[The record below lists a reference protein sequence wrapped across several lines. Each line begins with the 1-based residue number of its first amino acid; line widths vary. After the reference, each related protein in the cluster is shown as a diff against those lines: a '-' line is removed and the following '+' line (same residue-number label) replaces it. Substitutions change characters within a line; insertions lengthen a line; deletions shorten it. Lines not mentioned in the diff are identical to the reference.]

1 MENLNEDF
9 ILSDTDIDSINL
21 FGESEENTGEDIPP
35 EKEEKINE
43 KTTEEPVNPE
53 DLFAPESVG
62 SEDEKQQKEKAPE
75 STKESSHSPNSNIF
89 YSIANA
95 LVEDG
100 VLSDL
105 EEDFVKNI
113 KSSEDFA
120 EAIEK
125 QVNARLTDA
134 QQRINS
140 ALNANLDVDDIRQ
153 YEQVLQRLDNIT
165 DDVLKDESERGE
177 TLRKQL
183 IYQDFINRGF
193 SKERAEREVRKSFDS
208 GSDVE
213 DAKDARDNNR
223 SYFKQQYEN
232 LIQEGQKEAENQKK
246 RFREETESLKKQMLE
261 DKEIFDGI
269 SVDKATRQKAFDNI
283 AKASFKDEDG
293 NYITAVQKYQKE
305 NPVDFRKKLGLLFTL
320 TDGFKNVDKLV
331 GTKVKKQVKS
341 SLRELETK
349 LKNSSFLDGNPSLIG
364 GYPDDNSYNKGWDLD
379 I

>member
-9 ILSDTDIDSINL
+9 ILSDEEINSMDL
-21 FGESEENTGEDIPP
+21 FNESEDSTGDVPP
-35 EKEEKINE
+35 EKEEQK
-43 KTTEEPVNPE
+43 KEETIEENINPE
-53 DLFAPESVG
+53 SLFTPESVD
-62 SEDEKQQKEKAPE
+62 SNDNKQQKEETPE

-125 QVNARLTDA
+125 QVNARLTEA

-140 ALNANLDVDDIRQ
+140 ALNADVDVDSIRE
-153 YEQVLQRLDNIT
+153 YEQVLQKLDNIT
-165 DDVLKDESERGE
+165 DDIIKDESEKGI

-208 GSDVE
+208 GSDIE
-213 DAKDARDNNR
+213 DAKDARDNNK
-223 SYFKQQYEN
+223 SYFKNQYET
-232 LIQEGQKEAENQKK
+232 LIQEGEQEAENQKI
-246 RFREETESLKKQMLE
+246 RFKEETESLKKQLLE
-261 DKEIFDGI
+261 DKDVFDGLV
-269 SVDKATRQKAFDNI
+269 VDKITRQKAFDNI
-283 AKASFKDEDG
+283 AKATYKDENG
-293 NYITAVQKYQKE
+293 KYITAIQKYQKE
-305 NPVDFRKKLGLLFTL
+305 NPVDFRKKLGLIFTL

-331 GTKVKKQVKS
+331 KTKVKKEVKS
-341 SLRELETK
+341 SLKELESK
-349 LKNSSFLDGNPSLIG
+349 LRNSSFLDGNPTLVGNYSN
-364 GYPDDNSYNKGWDLD
+364 DNSYNKGWDLD

>member
-9 ILSDTDIDSINL
+9 ILSDEEINSMDL
-21 FGESEENTGEDIPP
+21 FNESEDSTGDVPP
-35 EKEEKINE
+35 EKEEQK
-43 KTTEEPVNPE
+43 KEETIEENINPE
-53 DLFAPESVG
+53 SLFTPESVD
-62 SEDEKQQKEKAPE
+62 SNDNKQQKEETPE

-125 QVNARLTDA
+125 QVNARLTKA

-140 ALNANLDVDDIRQ
+140 ALNADVDVDSIRE
-153 YEQVLQRLDNIT
+153 YEQVLQKLDNIT
-165 DDVLKDESERGE
+165 DDVIKDESEKGV

-208 GSDVE
+208 GSDIE
-213 DAKDARDNNR
+213 DAKDARDNNK
-223 SYFKQQYEN
+223 SYFKNQYET
-232 LIQEGQKEAENQKK
+232 LIQEGEQEAENQKR
-246 RFREETESLKKQMLE
+246 RFKEETESLKKQLLE
-261 DKEIFDGI
+261 DKDVFDGLV
-269 SVDKATRQKAFDNI
+269 VDKITRQKAFDNI
-283 AKASFKDEDG
+283 AKATYKDENG
-293 NYITAVQKYQKE
+293 NYITAIQKYQKE
-305 NPVDFRKKLGLLFTL
+305 NPVDFRKKLGLIFTL

-331 GTKVKKQVKS
+331 KTRVKKEVKS
-341 SLRELETK
+341 SLKELESK
-349 LKNSSFLDGNPSLIG
+349 LRNSSFLDGNPTLVGNYSN
-364 GYPDDNSYNKGWDLD
+364 DNSYNKGWDLD

>member
-9 ILSDTDIDSINL
+9 ILSDEEINSMDL
-21 FGESEENTGEDIPP
+21 FNESEDSTGDVPP
-35 EKEEKINE
+35 EKEEQK
-43 KTTEEPVNPE
+43 KEETIEENINPE
-53 DLFAPESVG
+53 DLFTPESVD
-62 SEDEKQQKEKAPE
+62 SNDNKQQKEETPE

-125 QVNARLTDA
+125 QVNARLTEA

-140 ALNANLDVDDIRQ
+140 ALNADVDVDSIRE
-153 YEQVLQRLDNIT
+153 YEQVLQKLDNIT
-165 DDVLKDESERGE
+165 DDVIKDESEKGV

-208 GSDVE
+208 GSDIE
-213 DAKDARDNNR
+213 DAKDARDNNK
-223 SYFKQQYEN
+223 SYFKNQYET
-232 LIQEGQKEAENQKK
+232 LIQEGEQEVENQKR
-246 RFREETESLKKQMLE
+246 RFKEETESLKKQLLE
-261 DKEIFDGI
+261 DKDVFDGLV
-269 SVDKATRQKAFDNI
+269 VDKITRQKAFDNI
-283 AKASFKDEDG
+283 AKATYKDENG
-293 NYITAVQKYQKE
+293 NYITAIQKYQKE
-305 NPVDFRKKLGLLFTL
+305 NPVDFRKKLGLIFTL

-331 GTKVKKQVKS
+331 KTKVKKEVKS
-341 SLRELETK
+341 SLKELESK
-349 LKNSSFLDGNPSLIG
+349 LRNSSFLDGNPTLVGNYSN
-364 GYPDDNSYNKGWDLD
+364 DNSYNKGWDLD

>member
-9 ILSDTDIDSINL
+9 ILSDEEINSMDL
-21 FGESEENTGEDIPP
+21 FNESEDSTGDVPP
-35 EKEEKINE
+35 EKEEQK
-43 KTTEEPVNPE
+43 KEETIEENINPE
-53 DLFAPESVG
+53 SLFTPESVD
-62 SEDEKQQKEKAPE
+62 SNDNKQQKEETPE

-125 QVNARLTDA
+125 QVNARLTEA

-140 ALNANLDVDDIRQ
+140 ALNADVDVDSIRE
-153 YEQVLQRLDNIT
+153 YEQVLQKLDNIT
-165 DDVLKDESERGE
+165 DDVIKDESEKGI

-208 GSDVE
+208 GSDIE
-213 DAKDARDNNR
+213 DAKDARDNNK
-223 SYFKQQYEN
+223 SYFKNQYET
-232 LIQEGQKEAENQKK
+232 LIQEGQQEAENQKR
-246 RFREETESLKKQMLE
+246 RFKEETESLKKQLLE
-261 DKEIFDGI
+261 DKDVFDGLV
-269 SVDKATRQKAFDNI
+269 VDKITRQKAFDNI
-283 AKASFKDEDG
+283 AKATYKDENG
-293 NYITAVQKYQKE
+293 NYITAIQKYQKE
-305 NPVDFRKKLGLLFTL
+305 NPVDFRKKLGLIFTL

-331 GTKVKKQVKS
+331 KTKVKKEVKS
-341 SLRELETK
+341 SLKELESK
-349 LKNSSFLDGNPSLIG
+349 LRNSSFLDGNPTLVGNYSN
-364 GYPDDNSYNKGWDLD
+364 DNSYNKGWDLD

>member
-9 ILSDTDIDSINL
+9 ILSDEEINSMDL
-21 FGESEENTGEDIPP
+21 FNESEDSTGDVPP
-35 EKEEKINE
+35 EKEEQK
-43 KTTEEPVNPE
+43 KEETIEENINPE
-53 DLFAPESVG
+53 SLFTPESVD
-62 SEDEKQQKEKAPE
+62 SNDNKQQKEETPE

-125 QVNARLTDA
+125 QVNARLTEA

-140 ALNANLDVDDIRQ
+140 ALNADVDVDSIRE
-153 YEQVLQRLDNIT
+153 YEQILQKLDNIT
-165 DDVLKDESERGE
+165 DDVIKDESEKGV

-208 GSDVE
+208 GSDIE
-213 DAKDARDNNR
+213 DAKDARDNNK
-223 SYFKQQYEN
+223 SYFKNQYET
-232 LIQEGQKEAENQKK
+232 LIQEGEQEAENQKR
-246 RFREETESLKKQMLE
+246 RFKEETESLKKQLLE
-261 DKEIFDGI
+261 DKDVFDGLV
-269 SVDKATRQKAFDNI
+269 VDKITRQKAFDNI
-283 AKASFKDEDG
+283 AKATYKDENG
-293 NYITAVQKYQKE
+293 NYITAIQKYQKE
-305 NPVDFRKKLGLLFTL
+305 NPVDFRKKLGLIFTL

-331 GTKVKKQVKS
+331 KTKVKKEVKS
-341 SLRELETK
+341 SLKELESK
-349 LKNSSFLDGNPSLIG
+349 LRNSSFLDGNPTLVGNYSN
-364 GYPDDNSYNKGWDLD
+364 DNSYNKGWDLD

>member
-9 ILSDTDIDSINL
+9 ILSDEEINSMDL
-21 FGESEENTGEDIPP
+21 FNESEDSTGDVPP
-35 EKEEKINE
+35 EKEEQK
-43 KTTEEPVNPE
+43 KEETIEENINPE
-53 DLFAPESVG
+53 SLFTPESVD
-62 SEDEKQQKEKAPE
+62 SNDNKQQKEETPE

-120 EAIEK
+120 EAIER
-125 QVNARLTDA
+125 QVNARLTEA

-140 ALNANLDVDDIRQ
+140 ALNADVDVDSIRE
-153 YEQVLQRLDNIT
+153 YEQVLQKLDNIT
-165 DDVLKDESERGE
+165 DDVIKDESEKGV

-208 GSDVE
+208 GSDIE
-213 DAKDARDNNR
+213 DAKDARDNNK
-223 SYFKQQYEN
+223 SYFKNQYET
-232 LIQEGQKEAENQKK
+232 LIQEGEQEAENQKR
-246 RFREETESLKKQMLE
+246 RFKEETESLKKQLLE
-261 DKEIFDGI
+261 DKDVFDGLV
-269 SVDKATRQKAFDNI
+269 VDKITRQKAFDNI
-283 AKASFKDEDG
+283 AKATYKDENG
-293 NYITAVQKYQKE
+293 NYITAIQKYQKE
-305 NPVDFRKKLGLLFTL
+305 NPVDFRKKLGLIFTL

-331 GTKVKKQVKS
+331 KTKVKKEVKS
-341 SLRELETK
+341 SLKELESK
-349 LKNSSFLDGNPSLIG
+349 LRNSSFLDGNPTLVGNYSN
-364 GYPDDNSYNKGWDLD
+364 DNSYNKGWDLD

>member
-9 ILSDTDIDSINL
+9 ILSDEEINSMDL
-21 FGESEENTGEDIPP
+21 FNESEDSTGDVPP
-35 EKEEKINE
+35 EKEEQK
-43 KTTEEPVNPE
+43 KEETIEENINPE
-53 DLFAPESVG
+53 SLFTPESVD
-62 SEDEKQQKEKAPE
+62 SNDNKQQKEETPE

-125 QVNARLTDA
+125 QVNARLTEA

-140 ALNANLDVDDIRQ
+140 ALNADVDVDSIRE
-153 YEQVLQRLDNIT
+153 YEQVLQKLDNIT
-165 DDVLKDESERGE
+165 DDIIKDESEKGI

-208 GSDVE
+208 GSDIE
-213 DAKDARDNNR
+213 DAKDARDNNK
-223 SYFKQQYEN
+223 SYFKNQYET
-232 LIQEGQKEAENQKK
+232 LIQEGEQEAENQKR
-246 RFREETESLKKQMLE
+246 RFKEETESLKKQLLE
-261 DKEIFDGI
+261 DKDVFDGLV
-269 SVDKATRQKAFDNI
+269 VDKITRQKAFDNI
-283 AKASFKDEDG
+283 AKATYKDENG
-293 NYITAVQKYQKE
+293 KYITAIQKYQKE
-305 NPVDFRKKLGLLFTL
+305 NPVDFRKKLGLIFTL

-331 GTKVKKQVKS
+331 KTKVKKEVKS
-341 SLRELETK
+341 SLKELESK
-349 LKNSSFLDGNPSLIG
+349 LRNSSFLDGNPTLVGNYSN
-364 GYPDDNSYNKGWDLD
+364 DNSYNKGWDLD

>member
-9 ILSDTDIDSINL
+9 ILSDEEINSMDL
-21 FGESEENTGEDIPP
+21 FNESEDSTGDVPP
-35 EKEEKINE
+35 EKEEQK
-43 KTTEEPVNPE
+43 KEETIEENINPE
-53 DLFAPESVG
+53 SLFTPESVD
-62 SEDEKQQKEKAPE
+62 SNDNKQQKEETPE

-125 QVNARLTDA
+125 QVNARLTEA

-140 ALNANLDVDDIRQ
+140 ALNADVDVDSIRE
-153 YEQVLQRLDNIT
+153 YEQVLQKLDNIT
-165 DDVLKDESERGE
+165 DDVIKDESEKGV

-208 GSDVE
+208 GSDIE
-213 DAKDARDNNR
+213 DAKDARDNNK
-223 SYFKQQYEN
+223 SYFKNQYET
-232 LIQEGQKEAENQKK
+232 LIQEGQQEAENQKR
-246 RFREETESLKKQMLE
+246 RFKEETESLKKQLLE
-261 DKEIFDGI
+261 DKDVFDGLV
-269 SVDKATRQKAFDNI
+269 VDKITRQKAFDNI
-283 AKASFKDEDG
+283 AKATYKDENG
-293 NYITAVQKYQKE
+293 NYITAIQKYQKE
-305 NPVDFRKKLGLLFTL
+305 NPVDFRKKLGLIFTL

-331 GTKVKKQVKS
+331 KTKVKKEVKS
-341 SLRELETK
+341 SLKELESK
-349 LKNSSFLDGNPSLIG
+349 LRNSSFLDGNPTLVGNYSN
-364 GYPDDNSYNKGWDLD
+364 DNSYNKGWDLD

>member
-9 ILSDTDIDSINL
+9 ILSDEEINSMDL
-21 FGESEENTGEDIPP
+21 FNESEDSTGDVPP
-35 EKEEKINE
+35 EKEEQK
-43 KTTEEPVNPE
+43 KEETIEENINPE
-53 DLFAPESVG
+53 SLFTPESVD
-62 SEDEKQQKEKAPE
+62 SNDNKQQKEETPE

-120 EAIEK
+120 EAIDQ
-125 QVNARLTDA
+125 QVIASLTEA

-140 ALNANLDVDDIRQ
+140 ALNADVDVDSIRE
-153 YEQVLQRLDNIT
+153 YEQVLQKLDNIT
-165 DDVLKDESERGE
+165 DDIIKDESEKGI

-208 GSDVE
+208 GSDIE
-213 DAKDARDNNR
+213 DAKDARDNNK
-223 SYFKQQYEN
+223 SYFKNQYET
-232 LIQEGQKEAENQKK
+232 LIQEGEQEAENQKR
-246 RFREETESLKKQMLE
+246 RFKEETESLKKQLLE
-261 DKEIFDGI
+261 DKDVFDGLV
-269 SVDKATRQKAFDNI
+269 VDKITRQKAFDNI
-283 AKASFKDEDG
+283 AKATYKDENG
-293 NYITAVQKYQKE
+293 KYITAIQKYQKE
-305 NPVDFRKKLGLLFTL
+305 NPVDFRKKLGLIFTL

-331 GTKVKKQVKS
+331 KTKVKKEVKS
-341 SLRELETK
+341 SLKELESK
-349 LKNSSFLDGNPSLIG
+349 LRNSSFLDGNPTLVGNYSN
-364 GYPDDNSYNKGWDLD
+364 DNSYNKGWDLD

>member
-9 ILSDTDIDSINL
+9 ILSDEEINSMDL
-21 FGESEENTGEDIPP
+21 FNESEDSTGDVPP
-35 EKEEKINE
+35 EKEEQK
-43 KTTEEPVNPE
+43 KEETIEENINPE
-53 DLFAPESVG
+53 DLFTPESVD
-62 SEDEKQQKEKAPE
+62 SNDNKQQKEETPE

-125 QVNARLTDA
+125 QVNARLTEA

-140 ALNANLDVDDIRQ
+140 ALNADVDVDSIRE
-153 YEQVLQRLDNIT
+153 YEQVLQKLDNIT
-165 DDVLKDESERGE
+165 DDVIKDESEKGI

-208 GSDVE
+208 GSDIE
-213 DAKDARDNNR
+213 DAKDARDNNK
-223 SYFKQQYEN
+223 SHFKNQYET
-232 LIQEGQKEAENQKK
+232 LIQEGQQEAENQKR
-246 RFREETESLKKQMLE
+246 RFKEETESLKKQLLE
-261 DKEIFDGI
+261 DKDVFDGLV
-269 SVDKATRQKAFDNI
+269 VDKITRQKAFDNI
-283 AKASFKDEDG
+283 AKATYKDENG
-293 NYITAVQKYQKE
+293 NYITAIQKYQKE
-305 NPVDFRKKLGLLFTL
+305 NPVDFRKKLGLIFTL

-331 GTKVKKQVKS
+331 KTKVKKEVKS
-341 SLRELETK
+341 SLKELESK
-349 LKNSSFLDGNPSLIG
+349 LRNSSFLDGNPTLVGNYSN
-364 GYPDDNSYNKGWDLD
+364 DNSYNKGWDLD

>member
-9 ILSDTDIDSINL
+9 ILSDDEINSMDL
-21 FGESEENTGEDIPP
+21 FNESEDSTGDVPP
-35 EKEEKINE
+35 EKEEQK
-43 KTTEEPVNPE
+43 KEETIEENINPE
-53 DLFAPESVG
+53 DLFTPESVD
-62 SEDEKQQKEKAPE
+62 SNDNKQQKEETPE

-105 EEDFVKNI
+105 EEDFIKNI

-125 QVNARLTDA
+125 QVNARLTEA

-140 ALNANLDVDDIRQ
+140 ALNADVDVDSIRE
-153 YEQVLQRLDNIT
+153 YEQVLQKLDNIT
-165 DDVLKDESERGE
+165 DDIIKDESEKGI

-208 GSDVE
+208 GSDIE
-213 DAKDARDNNR
+213 DAKDARDNNK
-223 SYFKQQYEN
+223 SYFKNQYET
-232 LIQEGQKEAENQKK
+232 LIQEGEQEAENQKR
-246 RFREETESLKKQMLE
+246 RFKEETESLKKQLLE
-261 DKEIFDGI
+261 DKDVFDGLV
-269 SVDKATRQKAFDNI
+269 VDKITRQKAFDNI
-283 AKASFKDEDG
+283 AKATYKDENG
-293 NYITAVQKYQKE
+293 KYITAIQKYQKE
-305 NPVDFRKKLGLLFTL
+305 NPVDFRKKLGLIFTL

-331 GTKVKKQVKS
+331 KTKVKKEVKS
-341 SLRELETK
+341 SLKELESK
-349 LKNSSFLDGNPSLIG
+349 LRNSSFLDGNPTLVGNYSN
-364 GYPDDNSYNKGWDLD
+364 DNSYNKGWDLD

>member
-9 ILSDTDIDSINL
+9 ILSDEEINSMDL
-21 FGESEENTGEDIPP
+21 FNESEDSTGDVPP
-35 EKEEKINE
+35 EKEEQK
-43 KTTEEPVNPE
+43 KEETIEENINPE
-53 DLFAPESVG
+53 SLFTPESVD
-62 SEDEKQQKEKAPE
+62 SNDNKQQKEEIPE

-100 VLSDL
+100 ILSDL

-125 QVNARLTDA
+125 QVNARLTEA

-140 ALNANLDVDDIRQ
+140 ALNADVDVDSIRE
-153 YEQVLQRLDNIT
+153 YEQVLQKLDNIT
-165 DDVLKDESERGE
+165 DDVIKDESEKGV

-208 GSDVE
+208 GSDIE
-213 DAKDARDNNR
+213 DAKDARDNNK
-223 SYFKQQYEN
+223 SYFKNQYET
-232 LIQEGQKEAENQKK
+232 LIQEGEQEAENQKR
-246 RFREETESLKKQMLE
+246 RFKEETESLKKQLLE
-261 DKEIFDGI
+261 DKDVFDGLV
-269 SVDKATRQKAFDNI
+269 VDKITRQKAFDNI
-283 AKASFKDEDG
+283 AKATYKDENG
-293 NYITAVQKYQKE
+293 KYITAIQKYQKE
-305 NPVDFRKKLGLLFTL
+305 NPVDFRKKLGLIFTL

-331 GTKVKKQVKS
+331 KTKVKKEVKS
-341 SLRELETK
+341 SLKELESK
-349 LKNSSFLDGNPSLIG
+349 LRNSSFLDGNPTLVGNYSN
-364 GYPDDNSYNKGWDLD
+364 DNSYNKGWDLD

>member
-9 ILSDTDIDSINL
+9 ILSDEEINSMDL
-21 FGESEENTGEDIPP
+21 FNESEDSTGDVPP
-35 EKEEKINE
+35 EKEEQK
-43 KTTEEPVNPE
+43 KEETIEENINPE
-53 DLFAPESVG
+53 SLFTPESVD
-62 SEDEKQQKEKAPE
+62 SNDNKQQKEETPE

-125 QVNARLTDA
+125 QVNARLTEA

-140 ALNANLDVDDIRQ
+140 ALNADVDVDSIRE
-153 YEQVLQRLDNIT
+153 YEQVLQKLDNIT
-165 DDVLKDESERGE
+165 DDVIKDESEKGV

-208 GSDVE
+208 GSDIE
-213 DAKDARDNNR
+213 DAKDARDNNK
-223 SYFKQQYEN
+223 SYFKNQYET
-232 LIQEGQKEAENQKK
+232 LIQEGEQEAENQKR
-246 RFREETESLKKQMLE
+246 RFKEETESLKKQLLE
-261 DKEIFDGI
+261 DKDVFDGLV
-269 SVDKATRQKAFDNI
+269 VDKITRQKAFDNI
-283 AKASFKDEDG
+283 AKATYKDENG
-293 NYITAVQKYQKE
+293 NYITAIQKYQKE
-305 NPVDFRKKLGLLFTL
+305 NPVDFRKKLGLIFTL

-331 GTKVKKQVKS
+331 KTKVKKEVKS
-341 SLRELETK
+341 SLKELESK
-349 LKNSSFLDGNPSLIG
+349 LRNSSFLDGNPTLVGNYSN
-364 GYPDDNSYNKGWDLD
+364 DNSYNKGWDLD

>member
-9 ILSDTDIDSINL
+9 ILSDEEINSMDL
-21 FGESEENTGEDIPP
+21 FNESEDSTGDVPP
-35 EKEEKINE
+35 EKEEQK
-43 KTTEEPVNPE
+43 KEETIEENINPE
-53 DLFAPESVG
+53 SLFTPESVD
-62 SEDEKQQKEKAPE
+62 SNDNKQQKEETPE

-125 QVNARLTDA
+125 QVNARLTEA

-140 ALNANLDVDDIRQ
+140 ALNADVDVDSIKE
-153 YEQVLQRLDNIT
+153 YEQVLQKLDNIT
-165 DDVLKDESERGE
+165 DDVIKDESEKGV

-208 GSDVE
+208 GSDIE
-213 DAKDARDNNR
+213 DAKDARDNNK
-223 SYFKQQYEN
+223 SYFKNQYET
-232 LIQEGQKEAENQKK
+232 LIQEGEQEAENQKR
-246 RFREETESLKKQMLE
+246 RFKEETESLKKQLLE
-261 DKEIFDGI
+261 DKDVFDGLV
-269 SVDKATRQKAFDNI
+269 VDKITRQKAFDNI
-283 AKASFKDEDG
+283 AKATYKDENG
-293 NYITAVQKYQKE
+293 NYITAIQKYQKE
-305 NPVDFRKKLGLLFTL
+305 NPVDFRKKLGLIFTL

-331 GTKVKKQVKS
+331 KTKVKKEVKS
-341 SLRELETK
+341 SLKELESK
-349 LKNSSFLDGNPSLIG
+349 LRNSSFLDGNPTLVGNYSN
-364 GYPDDNSYNKGWDLD
+364 DNSYNKGWDLD